1 VGPFKQDQQMV
12 KGLNSILAHCLN
24 LFKQKRVMKKLILSL
39 SFLFLMGFS
48 AHSAAQEKEPSSK
61 KEPFEFQK
69 INNKAFGVG
78 EVLKYKVAYGW
89 INAGEARIEVKS
101 VDRKI
106 KNRELLH
113 IVGEGKTV
121 KSFDWFFKVRDR
133 YESYVDKEG
142 LFPWLFIRR
151 VDEGGYIINQ
161 DYQFFQDKGYVKNEE
176 DSTYKVPHG
185 VQDMLSA
192 FYFARTLDFQS
203 AEKNQVFTVPSFVDE
218 EFFPLRIRYIGDE
231 TVKIKEGKFKCMKF
245 HPVVQEGRI
254 FADDDDLTVYI
265 TKDENKIPILA
276 KAKVLVGSI
285 RMELTGYEN
294 LANPVAK
301 ID

>member
-1 VGPFKQDQQMV
+1 
-12 KGLNSILAHCLN
+12 
-24 LFKQKRVMKKLILSL
+24 MKKLIFALAILSL
-39 SFLFLMGFS
+39 ISLNGF
-48 AHSAAQEKEPSSK
+48 AFAQDHKEEKTET
-61 KEPFEFQK
+61 EFTYRK
-69 INNKAFGVG
+69 VENTAFNVG

-89 INAGEARIEVKS
+89 INAGVAKIEVKAAKQS
-101 VDRKI
+101 I
-106 KNRELLH
+106 KDRELLH
-113 IVGEGKTV
+113 IVGEGRTV
-121 KSFDWFFKVRDR
+121 SSFDWFFKVRDR

-151 VDEGGYIINQ
+151 VDEGGYLINQ
-161 DYQFFQDKGYVKNEE
+161 DYQFFQDQGYVKNEE
-176 DSTYKVPHG
+176 DSIYQVPFG

-192 FYFARTLDFQS
+192 FYFARTLNF
-203 AEKNQVFTVPSFVDE
+203 AEAKKGDLFVIPAFVDE
-218 EFFPLRIRYIGDE
+218 ELFPLKIRYVGDE
-231 TVKIKEGKFKCMKF
+231 KVKIKEGKFKCMKF

-265 TKDENKIPILA
+265 TKDKNRIPVLA

-294 LANPVAK
+294 VANPVAK